1 MLEDFDYYIQLYI
14 LDFLFD
20 NKLCILSIKDKYSYF
35 SFKKCNIYF
44 YSLLKKECQLFFIYK
59 PLNPKL
65 KTLCECHK
73 HCNKTNNNIY
83 IINLLNSNKI
93 RKNLFLGKISFDST
107 NDCIKIYPYFK
118 ELNYNITKI
127 ENKLYLSGSQ
137 EKISSFI

>member
-1 MLEDFDYYIQLYI
+1 M
-14 LDFLFD
+14 
-20 NKLCILSIKDKYSYF
+20 
-35 SFKKCNIYF
+35 
-44 YSLLKKECQLFFIYK
+44 
-59 PLNPKL
+59 
-65 KTLCECHK
+65 CECHK

-83 IINLLNSNKI
+83 IINLLNSNKV
-93 RKNLFLGKISFDST
+93 RKNLFLGKISFDSN